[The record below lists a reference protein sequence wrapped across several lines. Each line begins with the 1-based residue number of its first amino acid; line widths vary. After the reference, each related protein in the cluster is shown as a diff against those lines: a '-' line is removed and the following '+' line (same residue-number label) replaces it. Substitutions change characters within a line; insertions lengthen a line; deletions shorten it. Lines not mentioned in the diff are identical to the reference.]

1 MKYKATIAR
10 SPVVQSNPLAIARA
24 CFEAYIKKDRASIES
39 LLRDDFHFT
48 SPIDNALDRTTY
60 FKRCWPNSRYTES
73 FDYIYQKEEG
83 DRAFIVYEA
92 RTTSGK
98 RFRNAEIHTVRDGKL
113 LTVEVYFGWE
123 LPHRAPAGGFIE
135 NDGEGHP

>member
-1 MKYKATIAR
+1 MKYKETIAR

-24 CFEAYIKKDRASIES
+24 CFEAYVKKDRVSIEA

-60 FKRCWPNSRYTES
+60 LERCWPNSRFTES
-73 FDYIYQKEEG
+73 FDYIYQEEEG

-98 RFRNAEIHTVRDGKL
+98 RFRNSEIHTVRDGKL
-113 LTVEVYFGWE
+113 VAVEVYFGWD

-135 NDGEGHP
+135 NDGEGHA